1 MIAIA
6 PAPAPSHAPLAVHS
20 AHGALS
26 QSHDPLAFAA
36 VLDSTP
42 GGKAKAKPSSGER
55 AETPTDSPTRDRL
68 QTQIPNPS
76 FFNVALAG
84 SLPLATPT
92 TIASRE
98 PAGDTNPRALAP
110 NTTAQ
115 GPAPDAAAA
124 PRVASAVEVGDTL
137 EARLISEQSFHAS
150 AAASSPARDAASAP
164 RVASAAEAGDALG
177 ARLIAE
183 RSFHANVSASS
194 PATAQ
199 PIGGSS
205 SVVDP
210 PSPAI
215 AVLDAPDIAVPSP
228 RAAMPRP
235 SPATAPSPPAS
246 PSTPPETNASR
257 ADRTPVAGSSPV
269 RIGAG
274 RARAERQSEP
284 AATVARV
291 AAPAADKAASAPDAS
306 PLPNGSGSD
315 GSAGLPANG
324 GSNSPQSSP
333 SQTIAAVAQQLTAAF
348 ADPQAR
354 LGDTQPAAPTPRA
367 APAPSAAPVREI
379 DVDLS
384 PGGLEDVSMT
394 MRLANDKLSLVIRA
408 GSSQTTGAIEGARD
422 AIAERLAAI
431 GQPLGSLIIQQTG
444 STNDATN
451 ARDSGDGGGEH
462 RPQGRGGDANDP
474 RGARRGSSGF

>member
-1 MIAIA
+1 MTAIA
-6 PAPAPSHAPLAVHS
+6 PAPASTHAPLEVHS
-20 AHGALS
+20 AHSVHGALS
-26 QSHDPLAFAA
+26 QSHDPLTFAA

-42 GGKAKAKPSSGER
+42 GGEAKAKPSSGER
-55 AETPTDSPTRDRL
+55 AQTLTDSPPRDRP

-76 FFNVALAG
+76 FFNAALAA
-84 SLPLATPT
+84 SLPLAPTT
-92 TIASRE
+92 TIANGE
-98 PAGDTNPRALAP
+98 PAGDTNPPALAP
-110 NTTAQ
+110 NATAQ
-115 GPAPDAAAA
+115 GSAP
-124 PRVASAVEVGDTL
+124 
-137 EARLISEQSFHAS
+137 
-150 AAASSPARDAASAP
+150 DAASAP
-164 RVASAAEAGDALG
+164 RVASAVEVADTLEARLISERSFHASAAASIPAPDAEAGDALG

-183 RSFHANVSASS
+183 RSFHANVSASN

-199 PIGGSS
+199 PTGGSS

-210 PSPAI
+210 PSLAI
-215 AVLDAPDIAVPSP
+215 AALDAPEVAVRSP

-257 ADRTPVAGSSPV
+257 ADRTPAAGYGPV
-269 RIGAG
+269 PISAG
-274 RARAERQSEP
+274 RARGERQLDP
-284 AATVARV
+284 AATVAHV
-291 AAPAADKAASAPDAS
+291 AAPAADKLASAPEAR
-306 PLPNGSGSD
+306 PPNGSGSD

-324 GSNSPQSSP
+324 GSNALQSAP
-333 SQTIAAVAQQLTAAF
+333 SQTIAAVTPQLTAAF
-348 ADPQAR
+348 ADPQSR
-354 LGDTQPAAPTPRA
+354 LGGAPPAAQAPRA
-367 APAPSAAPVREI
+367 SPAPSAAPVREI

-394 MRLANDKLSLVIRA
+394 MRLASDKLSLVIRA

-451 ARDSGDGGGEH
+451 ARDSGDGRGED